1 MKAALHSDA
10 FKGYAGQFVW
20 LEVNVDDPHN
30 AAFLANSVE
39 AYPMLELID
48 PASERALRVW
58 AGTATADQLVAF
70 LDGKPD
76 DAIVRGDGLFARG
89 DGSGAAAAYEQ
100 AIAHAP
106 SGPAHDHALE
116 QLATALQIGP
126 AAPCIARTAKDAPA
140 MPREHP
146 FVNVVVTGASCAA
159 GAPELAGTADVVALE
174 KLAHEALAVP
184 AASEDDSYQLYE
196 GLYALRIEANDRPGA
211 KAIVD
216 AYLDYVRHRPAP
228 HNDDERM
235 ARDLALVR
243 AATKT
248 GEAAQAIPQL
258 EASERA
264 LATDPDASLRLATLY
279 VAVNR
284 LDDAAAAA
292 TRGLARAPKPTQ
304 AARLHGMLASIEIK
318 QHKLDD
324 AKRDIDAGLDAAE
337 RINGAQSRA
346 GTIAAL
352 QQQRAAL
359 PP

>member
-10 FKGYAGQFVW
+10 FKSYAGQFVW

-30 AAFLANSVE
+30 AVFLASSIE
-39 AYPMLELID
+39 AYPVLELID
-48 PASERALRVW
+48 PASERATRMW
-58 AGTATADQLVAF
+58 AGTASTAQLVAF

-76 DAIVRGDGLFARG
+76 DAIARGDGLLARG

-100 AIAHAP
+100 AIAHVP
-106 SGPAHDHALE
+106 TGPAHDHALE
-116 QLATALQIGP
+116 QLATAMQLGP
-126 AAPCIARTAKDAPA
+126 AAPCIARLAKEAAA

-146 FVNVVVTGASCAA
+146 FVNVALTGASCAA
-159 GAPELAGTADVVALE
+159 GAPELAGTHDVVALE
-174 KLAHEALAVP
+174 QLAREALALPV
-184 AASEDDSYQLYE
+184 ASEDDRYQLYE
-196 GLYALRIEANDRPGA
+196 GLYALRIEASDQPGA
-211 KAIVD
+211 KTIAG
-216 AYLDYVRHRPAP
+216 AYLDYVRQRPAP
-228 HNDDERM
+228 ENDDERM

-248 GEAAQAIPQL
+248 GDVAQAIPQL

-264 LATDPDASLRLATLY
+264 LAADPDASLRLAKLY
-279 VAVNR
+279 LAANR

-304 AARLHGMLASIEIK
+304 AARLYGLRASIESK
-318 QHKLDD
+318 QRKLDAATHD
-324 AKRDIDAGLDAAE
+324 LDAGLDAAA

-346 GTIAAL
+346 GTVAAL

-359 PP
+359 TP